1 MQDKQNQL
9 TDNLPEITVSEL
21 SNQVKF
27 TVETAFDRVRVRGE
41 ISRPTKA
48 ASGHLYLT
56 LKDEKSVL
64 DGVCWRGNAQRL
76 SIQPE
81 EGMEVICTGKIT
93 TYPNRSKYQMVIEQ
107 LELAGEGALLKL
119 LDERRKR
126 LTQEGLFNADIK
138 RPLPLFPSIIGVVT
152 SPTGA
157 VLRDILH
164 RISDRFPIRIII
176 WPVLVQGNKAAA
188 QITAAID
195 GFNKIADVAP
205 ALRPDL
211 LIVARGG
218 GSLEDLWP
226 FNEEIVVRA
235 VANSKIPL
243 ISAIGHET
251 DTTLID
257 FAADVRAPTPTAAA
271 ELAVPVRSELLSR
284 LMEID
289 GRLFNSINRILTS
302 FEVKLDGFSHRLGEP
317 TSIIE
322 PRIQNFDYLER
333 RFFPSIQRL
342 LEQKES
348 CVAKTANKLTEPELQ
363 IEKIAG
369 RLNIL
374 KERLENA
381 GFRRIESIKT
391 NWNIISN
398 KLHIKYIT
406 QRLVQSKIDLEQLTL
421 RKEQKL
427 MRHLEDIQVKL
438 TSLGRLHE
446 AGSFQRTLDRG
457 FVLIRDQNDVPI
469 FKSNTVT
476 VGQLIKLQFQD
487 GSSKARVVEGKQK
500 PEKQKQGSSSQQ
512 ERLF

>member
-64 DGVCWRGNAQRL
+64 DGVCWKGNAQRL

-119 LDERRKR
+119 LEERRKR

-138 RPLPLFPSIIGVVT
+138 RSLPLFPSIIGVVT

-164 RISDRFPIRIII
+164 RISDRFPMRVII
-176 WPVLVQGNKAAA
+176 
-188 QITAAID
+188 
-195 GFNKIADVAP
+195 
-205 ALRPDL
+205 
-211 LIVARGG
+211 
-218 GSLEDLWP
+218 WP

-302 FEVKLDGFSHRLGEP
+302 FEVKLDGISHRLGDP

-322 PRIQNFDYLER
+322 PRVQNFDYLER

-348 CVAKTANKLTEPELQ
+348 RVAKIANKLTEPELQ

-374 KERLENA
+374 KERFENA
-381 GFRRIESIKT
+381 GFRRVEEMKT

-406 QRLVQSKIDLEQLTL
+406 QRLVQSNIDLEQLTL

-427 MRHLEDIQVKL
+427 MRYLEDIQVKL

-469 FKSNTVT
+469 FKSNTLT
-476 VGQLIKLQFQD
+476 IGQLIKLQFQD
-487 GSSKARVVEGKQK
+487 GSSKARVIEGKQK
-500 PEKQKQGSSSQQ
+500 PEKQKELSSNQQ
-512 ERLF
+512 ETLF